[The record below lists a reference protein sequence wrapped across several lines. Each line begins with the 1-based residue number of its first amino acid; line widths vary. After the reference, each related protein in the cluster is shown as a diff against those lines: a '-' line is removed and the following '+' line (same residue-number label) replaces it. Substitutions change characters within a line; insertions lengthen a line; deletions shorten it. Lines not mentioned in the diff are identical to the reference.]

1 MIKKARKNL
10 NRILDRSNRPPL
22 LTLHIYKRH
31 VLMMV
36 VAVWLILLVY
46 GAYFRYFMVLPQ
58 GAATILP
65 EMSLELKNK
74 KILILSPHCDDEV
87 LSSAGLIQRAQ
98 HNNSRIRVIITTD
111 CNSRKI
117 GPKRQEESKRALE
130 SIGVGI
136 DDIFFWNLPEKDK
149 SYQQSVRDSEVYGL
163 IKKEIDNYS
172 PDLLVAP
179 HFEDT
184 HLDHK
189 IVGSSVKEITSKS
202 SSDLPIVAYYLIH
215 YNFLKYPSPSG
226 FNPDDFL
233 LPPVRLIG
241 LNDEWFKLTLSGDE
255 IENKKEATFMYK
267 TQLSIKNPILQDLL
281 LDFIRQNELFMIKK

>member
-1 MIKKARKNL
+1 MIEKARKNL

-36 VAVWLILLVY
+36 IVVWLVLLGY
-46 GAYFRYFMVLPQ
+46 GAYFRFFMVLPQ

-65 EMSLELKNK
+65 EMSLDLTDK
-74 KILILSPHCDDEV
+74 KILILSPHCDDEI

-98 HNNSRIRVIITTD
+98 QNNSNVRVVITTD

-117 GPKRQEESKRALE
+117 GTKRQEESKKALE
-130 SIGVGI
+130 SVGI
-136 DDIFFWNLPEKDK
+136 KNDNILFWNLPEKDK
-149 SYQQSVRDSEVYGL
+149 SSQQNIKDSDVYGL
-163 IKKEIDNYS
+163 IKSEVES
-172 PDLLVAP
+172 FLPDLLLAP
-179 HFEDT
+179 HFDDT
-184 HLDHK
+184 HIDHK
-189 IVGSSVKEITSKS
+189 IVGSSVAEIIEEEKNIK
-202 SSDLPIVAYYLIH
+202 PIVAYYLIH

-226 FNPDDFL
+226 FNPDDYL

-241 LNDEWFKLTLSGDE
+241 LNEEWFKLTLSGEE
-255 IENKKEATFMYK
+255 IENKKEAIFMYK
-267 TQLSIKNPILQDLL
+267 SQLSIRNPILQDLL